1 MENCNK
7 CDIGIYENNGDNN
20 EINRFNLNFPRN
32 EKNKNDKCNNS
43 FDDII
48 KKYKNFEPEII
59 FLQMKIKKFLLKKR
73 IKPIEYFY
81 K

>member
-1 MENCNK
+1 MGNCNK

-32 EKNKNDKCNNS
+32 EKNTNEKCNKS
-43 FDDII
+43 FDNII